1 MFAVLSRVVCRA
13 FMGGA
18 EPRVKCLTL
27 PVWGPGREEGRGD
40 ELGGR
45 SGLKILQTESQTP
58 QQSSAMHKREGWE
71 SWRERS
77 CTLPV

>member
-1 MFAVLSRVVCRA
+1 MVESVCLQCAVCSAVCSVVCRA

-27 PVWGPGREEGRGD
+27 PVWGRGKEGRGD

-45 SGLKILQTESQTP
+45 GGNRGKE
-58 QQSSAMHKREGWE
+58 
-71 SWRERS
+71 
-77 CTLPV
+77 